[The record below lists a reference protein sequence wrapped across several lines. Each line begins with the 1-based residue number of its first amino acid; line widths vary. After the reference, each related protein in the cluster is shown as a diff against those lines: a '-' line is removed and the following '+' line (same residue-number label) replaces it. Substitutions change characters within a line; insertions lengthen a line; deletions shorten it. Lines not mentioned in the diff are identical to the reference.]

1 MKAAFDDLDRK
12 VHYYRRLKDL
22 ITLDAPSNPE

>member
-12 VHYYRRLKDL
+12 VHYYRSLKDFV
-22 ITLDAPSNPE
+22 ILDAPSNPE